1 MMKVVTSQEM
11 QKLDK
16 LAIKRIGIPSI
27 VLMENAGIK
36 VTEVIEKE
44 CGPLCAKSVYILCG
58 PGNNGGDGM
67 VVARHL
73 LNRGVK
79 MKVFLLARKNRIKG
93 DAATNLDIAEKLGIG
108 VKEVTSARDLRL
120 LHRELPNADIIVDA
134 LLGTGSTLPLRGL
147 LREAVGLINQSS
159 GHSIAIDLPT
169 GLHADTGEV
178 PGEAVKANITV
189 TFAYPKRGLYLYPG
203 INYAGKIEVVDIGIP
218 SRLGVEKIRC
228 NLLTSSDVKKD
239 LFYRKPSSHKGNFGH
254 LLIIAGSPGM
264 TGAATLTA
272 RAALRVGAGL
282 VTLGIPESLNPI
294 LEIKLTEVMTLPL
307 PETPKKT
314 LSSKAF
320 EKIKEFTGRCRAM
333 ALGPGI
339 SVDPETKKL
348 VKMIMAGLSTPLV
361 LDADGINNL
370 AGEVSLLQQYP
381 APLIITPH
389 PGEMSRL
396 LEIEV
401 AEVQKDRVE
410 STMALARLTGA
421 IAVLKGAGTII
432 ANKEGESWINST
444 GNPGMASGGTGD
456 VLTGIIGGLL
466 VQEFSPLLAAQIG
479 VYLHGLAGDLAAQKK
494 GETSL
499 IAGDVLE
506 NLPEAIRRV
515 KSEYC

>member
-1 MMKVVTSQEM
+1 MKVVTSQEM

-16 LAIKRIGIPSI
+16 LAIKTIGIPSI

-36 VTEVIEKE
+36 VVEVMEKE
-44 CGPLCAKSVYILCG
+44 YSPLSGKSIYILCG

-73 LNRGVK
+73 FNRGVRV
-79 MKVFLLARKNRIKG
+79 KVFLLAEKNRIKG
-93 DAATNLDIAEKLGIG
+93 DAATNLSIAERLGIG
-108 VKEVTSARDLRL
+108 VKEVNSTQDLKL
-120 LHRELPNADIIVDA
+120 LHQELNHADIIVDA

-147 LREAVGLINQSS
+147 MREVVSLINQCSRCT
-159 GHSIAIDLPT
+159 IAVDLPT
-169 GLHADTGEV
+169 GLDANTGEV
-178 PGEAVKANITV
+178 PEEAIKANFTV

-203 INYAGKIEVVDIGIP
+203 INYAGKIEVVDIGI
-218 SRLGVEKIRC
+218 SSSLGEEKIRC
-228 NLLTSSDVKKD
+228 NLLISSDIQKD

-254 LLIIAGSPGM
+254 LLVVAGSLGM

-272 RAALRVGAGL
+272 LSALRVGAGL

-294 LEIKLTEVMTLPL
+294 LEIKLTEVMTLAL
-307 PETPKKT
+307 PETPQKT
-314 LSSKAF
+314 LSSEAF
-320 EKIKEFTGRCRAM
+320 GKIEEFSGRCRAM
-333 ALGPGI
+333 VLGPGI
-339 SVDPETKKL
+339 SVEEETKKL
-348 VKMIMAGLSTPLV
+348 AKMIMGGLDIPLV

-370 AGEVSLLQQYP
+370 VDEISLLQKYRS
-381 APLIITPH
+381 PLIITPH

-396 LEIEV
+396 LETTV
-401 AEVQKDRVE
+401 KEVQKDRIE
-410 STMALARLTGA
+410 STASLARETGA

-432 ANKEGESWINST
+432 ADKEGNSWINST

-466 VQEFSPLLAAQIG
+466 VQGFSPLLVAQMG
-479 VYLHGLAGDLAAQKK
+479 VYLHGLAGDLAAQKR

-515 KSEYC
+515 KSEHY